1 MFNSD
6 GGTARADLGNS
17 DGALSDYAIA
27 LERDP
32 TLKEVRAMRV
42 GLFSRSGRK
51 DDAVVAETIRIAV
64 RRAADQI
71 WGKKPVCKVLVQR
84 A

>member
-1 MFNSD
+1 MP
-6 GGTARADLGNS
+6 RP
-17 DGALSDYAIA
+17 
-27 LERDP
+27 R
-32 TLKEVRAMRV
+32 
-42 GLFSRSGRK
+42 RK